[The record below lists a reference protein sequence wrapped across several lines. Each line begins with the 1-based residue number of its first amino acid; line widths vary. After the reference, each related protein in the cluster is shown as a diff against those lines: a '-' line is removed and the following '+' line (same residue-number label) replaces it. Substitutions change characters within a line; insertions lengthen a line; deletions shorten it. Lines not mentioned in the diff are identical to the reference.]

1 MAHILKCLS
10 LKLLLILTTR
20 TENLDQNTLVEHVM
34 NTSLF
39 ECLLKLLCHSK
50 TRQVHGYDVVLL
62 LTLLVNYRKYDA
74 ANPYVVKLSILD
86 DELALN
92 GYGQVITSSL
102 CEFCNQFNRELI
114 ENQHSSWLTSLTT
127 MVGNI
132 FISEEGVL
140 RTQQMRANNAYLLAF
155 YEAIHLNR
163 NFITTLA
170 HTQIDGSSPPSPI
183 NTLSPGNSPAD
194 MTAINL
200 SSQPS
205 NLLVIFF
212 QYW

>member
-1 MAHILKCLS
+1 MILA
-10 LKLLLILTTR
+10 TR
-20 TENLDQNTLVEHVM
+20 TESINQNTLVEHVM

-39 ECLLKLLCHSK
+39 ECLLKLLCHTQ

-74 ANPYVVKLSILD
+74 SNPYVVKLSILD

-102 CEFCNQFNRELI
+102 CEFCNQFNRELV
-114 ENQHSSWLTSLTT
+114 ENQHTSWLSSLTT

-140 RTQQMRANNAYLLAF
+140 RTQQMRANNAYLLAL

-183 NTLSPGNSPAD
+183 NTLSAGVTPAD
-194 MTAINL
+194 ILPVANT
-200 SSQPS
+200 QPS

>member
-1 MAHILKCLS
+1 MKSLS
-10 LKLLLILTTR
+10 LKLLLVLTTR
-20 TENLDQNTLVEHVM
+20 TENIDQNTLIEHVL
-34 NTSLF
+34 NSSLF
-39 ECLLKLLCHSK
+39 ECLLKLLCDSQS
-50 TRQVHGYDVVLL
+50 RQLHGFDVVLL

-74 ANPYVVKLSILD
+74 TNPYVVKLSILD

-102 CEFCNQFNRELI
+102 CDFCNQFNREMV
-114 ENQHSSWLTSLTT
+114 ENQHSSWLSSLTN

-140 RTQQMRANNAYLLAF
+140 RTQQMRANNAFLLAF

-170 HTQIDGSSPPSPI
+170 HTQIDGSSSPPSPI
-183 NTLSPGNSPAD
+183 NTLTAGATPQDMAD
-194 MTAINL
+194 IT
-200 SSQPS
+200 SQPS
-205 NLLVIFF
+205 NLLVVFF